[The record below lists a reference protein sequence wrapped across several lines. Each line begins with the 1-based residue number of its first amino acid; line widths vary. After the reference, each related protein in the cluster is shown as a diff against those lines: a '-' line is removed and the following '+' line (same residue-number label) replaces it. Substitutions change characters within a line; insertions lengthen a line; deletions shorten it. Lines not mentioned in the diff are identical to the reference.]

1 MRRTQFQ
8 LLAVWCLSLAALGI
22 AGARA
27 DSLDDIKSRGT
38 LIVGGKA
45 DYKPFGF
52 REPDGK
58 VVGFAVELAEDVA
71 KRLGVKL
78 DLVPTT
84 AANQIQFLEQGK
96 TDVIIA
102 AMNDTPERR
111 KVIYIVEPGYYA
123 SGANVMALKK
133 AGIKKWEDL
142 KQKKICGV
150 QGAFYNKAVQ
160 EQYGADLVAFKTTAE
175 TYTALKGGNCVG
187 FVYDDGNL
195 AMQLQAPEWQ
205 DYEMTLP
212 SISVQPVVMAVR
224 LGENRFHKML
234 TEAVIDWHKT
244 GRIAALEQKWFGRSS
259 DFVRE
264 MQAKY
269 KAQ

>member
-1 MRRTQFQ
+1 MRFKWLRKSV
-8 LLAVWCLSLAALGI
+8 LLSVSLLVLG
-22 AGARA
+22 GAYASA
-27 DSLDDIKSRGT
+27 DTLDDIKKRGT

-58 VVGFAVELAEDVA
+58 VVGFAVDLAEDLA
-71 KRLGVKL
+71 KAMGVKL
-78 DLVPTT
+78 EIVPTT

-111 KVIYIVEPGYYA
+111 KVVYIVEPGYYA
-123 SGANVMALKK
+123 SGANVMALKRV
-133 AGIKKWEDL
+133 GIKKWEDL
-142 KQKKICGV
+142 KGKKICGV

-195 AMQLQAPEWQ
+195 AMRLQEPEWQ
-205 DYEMTLP
+205 EFEMVLP
-212 SISVQPVVMAVR
+212 SILVQPVVMAVR
-224 LGENRFHKML
+224 LGEERMHKLL
-234 TEAVIDWHKT
+234 TEQVIAWHKS
-244 GRIAALEQKWFGRSS
+244 GRIAALEKKWFGRSTE
-259 DFVRE
+259 FVQE
-264 MQAKY
+264 TEKKY
-269 KAQ
+269 KSQ

>member
-1 MRRTQFQ
+1 MRSIWLRRSI
-8 LLAVWCLSLAALGI
+8 LLSVSLLVLGG
-22 AGARA
+22 AYARA
-27 DSLDDIKSRGT
+27 DTLDDIKKRGT

-58 VVGFAVELAEDVA
+58 VVGFAVELAEDLA
-71 KRLGVKL
+71 KTMGVKPEI
-78 DLVPTT
+78 VPTT

-123 SGANVMALKK
+123 SGANVMALKR
-133 AGIKKWEDL
+133 ANIRKWEDL
-142 KQKKICGV
+142 KDKKICGV
-150 QGAFYNKAVQ
+150 QGAFYNKTVQ

-175 TYTALKGGNCVG
+175 TYTALKGGNCIG

-195 AMQLQAPEWQ
+195 AMRLQEAEWQ
-205 DYEMTLP
+205 DYEMVLP
-212 SISVQPVVMAVR
+212 SILEQPVVMAVR
-224 LGENRFHKML
+224 LGEERMHKLL
-234 TEAVIDWHKT
+234 TEQVIAWHKS
-244 GRIAALEQKWFGRSS
+244 GRIAELEKKWFGRSTE
-259 DFVRE
+259 FVRS
-264 MQAKY
+264 MQQKY
-269 KAQ
+269 KGQ